1 MVRKNGIEMNSTH
14 NKRKPVIV
22 QRLIRNWSNKIYK
35 YMTSVSKNVYIDR
48 LFDKVR
54 KYNNTYHS
62 TIKMKPVDVKSNAYI
77 DSSKEN
83 NNKDATI
90 KIGDYV
96 IISKYRNIFTNGYVP
111 NWSEEA
117 FAIKKLKNTITW
129 RCVINDLYGEEIP
142 GMFCE
147 NELQKL
153 NQKEFRIEKVIKK
166 KVDNWYVKWGG
177 YNNSFDIW
185 MNKKALYKWVNIF
198 YNQTL

>member
-1 MVRKNGIEMNSTH
+1 
-14 NKRKPVIV
+14 
-22 QRLIRNWSNKIYK
+22 
-35 YMTSVSKNVYIDR
+35 
-48 LFDKVR
+48 
-54 KYNNTYHS
+54 
-62 TIKMKPVDVKSNAYI
+62 MKPVDVKSNAYI

-166 KVDNWYVKWGG
+166 KVDN
-177 YNNSFDIW
+177 
-185 MNKKALYKWVNIF
+185 
-198 YNQTL
+198 

>member
-1 MVRKNGIEMNSTH
+1 
-14 NKRKPVIV
+14 
-22 QRLIRNWSNKIYK
+22 
-35 YMTSVSKNVYIDR
+35 MTSVSRNVYIDR

-166 KVDNWYVKWGG
+166 KVDN
-177 YNNSFDIW
+177 
-185 MNKKALYKWVNIF
+185 
-198 YNQTL
+198 

>member
-1 MVRKNGIEMNSTH
+1 
-14 NKRKPVIV
+14 
-22 QRLIRNWSNKIYK
+22 
-35 YMTSVSKNVYIDR
+35 MTSVSKNVYIDR

-117 FAIKKLKNTITW
+117 FVIKKLKNTITW
-129 RCVINDLYGEEIP
+129 RYVINDLNGEEIP
-142 GMFCE
+142 GMFYE

-153 NQKEFRIEKVIKK
+153 NHKEFRIEKVIKK
-166 KVDNWYVKWGG
+166 KVDN
-177 YNNSFDIW
+177 
-185 MNKKALYKWVNIF
+185 
-198 YNQTL
+198 

>member
-1 MVRKNGIEMNSTH
+1 
-14 NKRKPVIV
+14 
-22 QRLIRNWSNKIYK
+22 
-35 YMTSVSKNVYIDR
+35 MTSVSKNVYIDR

-117 FAIKKLKNTITW
+117 FVIKKLKNTITW
-129 RCVINDLYGEEIP
+129 RYVINDLNGEEIL
-142 GMFCE
+142 GMFYE

-153 NQKEFRIEKVIKK
+153 NHKEFRIEKVINK
-166 KVDNWYVKWGG
+166 KVDN
-177 YNNSFDIW
+177 
-185 MNKKALYKWVNIF
+185 
-198 YNQTL
+198 